1 MRFVKIFF
9 LVVVLLGC
17 TKSEHV
23 KNILVFGH
31 AGMGL
36 SMVNSIYHD
45 NTEEAVSLALNLP
58 TSNGVEVDV
67 RLGADGTL
75 WLYHD
80 EFLESETDG
89 QGCVS
94 ELNDLQLSELSYQ
107 TFKREK
113 MVRLIDILPLLNKDQ
128 TLFLDLKQVNS
139 CLNENVDF
147 EQLMDSFEDQLAGY
161 QTQIKIICSYK
172 YWLNDLVQQFDVF
185 YSTDEVEEGKEIILN
200 YPLLKGLVVRNAAI
214 NTQEVLG
221 IKNQNKEVYLY
232 DIRSLKGI
240 RQSYTK
246 NPTGIFA
253 DDLRKALEE
262 RGYAL

>member
-1 MRFVKIFF
+1 MRFVRIS
-9 LVVVLLGC
+9 LVVIVLLGC
-17 TKSEHV
+17 KKSEHV

-45 NTEEAVSLALNLP
+45 NSKEAVSLAVNLP

-80 EFLESETDG
+80 EWLESETDG

-94 ELNDLQLSELSYQ
+94 ELNDLQLSEISYQ
-107 TFKREK
+107 TFKHEK
-113 MVRLIDILPLLNKDQ
+113 LVKLVDVLPLLKEDQ
-128 TLFLDLKQVNS
+128 TLFIDLKQVNS
-139 CLNENVDF
+139 CGNTNIDF
-147 EQLMDSFEDQLAGY
+147 NQLMDSFEGQLAGY
-161 QTQIKIICSYK
+161 ESQVKIICSYK
-172 YWLNDLVQQFDVF
+172 YWLNDLAQHYAVF
-185 YSTDEVEEGKEIILN
+185 YSIDDVEEGKEILLN
-200 YPLLKGLVVRNAAI
+200 NPFLKGLVVRNATI
-214 NTQEVLG
+214 NPQEVSW
-221 IKNQNKEVYLY
+221 IKDHHKEVYLY

-240 RQSYTK
+240 RQAFTK

-253 DDLRKALEE
+253 DELRKALAE